1 MSVDFDKVRDSGVFG
16 GLTLMGATATVMIF
30 VGAFGGAWLGRFQVV
45 GLLVAGYIAG
55 ALTHRV
61 ILRATGHAVEQTLAP
76 RGETTP
82 YRPTFSD
89 IETLEVRGDLA
100 GAEAAWAGALVR
112 HPGNAYVLMR
122 AAEFH
127 LRLKRDA
134 AAALPL
140 YERILQTPDAGREL
154 SRYAAQKLV
163 DLHLGPLRD
172 EGRAMVALRRLI
184 DAFPDSRE
192 AAEGREALARLKA
205 ARRDAEG

>member
-1 MSVDFDKVRDSGVFG
+1 MPVDFDKVRDSGVFG

-30 VGAFGGAWLGRFQVV
+30 VGALGGTWLGPFQVP
-45 GLLVAGYIAG
+45 GILLAGFLIG
-55 ALTHRV
+55 MVSHRL
-61 ILRATGHAVEQTLAP
+61 ILRATGQAVERTLAP

-100 GAEAAWAGALVR
+100 GAESAWAAALER

-140 YERILQTPDAGREL
+140 YDGILQAPDAGREL

-163 DLHLGPLRD
+163 DLYLGPLQD

-184 DAFPDSRE
+184 DGFPDSRE

-205 ARRDAEG
+205 ARRALEE